1 MKEERYHI
9 ALDRYDR
16 NIVIN
21 ALNTLRTKQLQ
32 EERPTEPVD
41 ELIRTVAEAPTRK
54 IRVLPCRCHEER

>member
-21 ALNTLRTKQLQ
+21 ALNTLRTRQIQ
-32 EERPTEPVD
+32 EDVNGIIKIPTFIGENTP
-41 ELIRTVAEAPTRK
+41 LCYA
-54 IRVLPCRCHEER
+54 